1 MSQFSGKCDLCD
13 HISGYGGWF
22 DREGNPVKFGQEGVR
37 CYYSDEMLDFLA
49 FKKATNGILHQHKKI
64 TLTNYNHEDVKKLC
78 SQFDYTEHI
87 KVVPDKRQKSG
98 QREEKYLTYTYYGKE
113 YTLKELNKKGIWITI
128 DIHFNTLLDLIPYY
142 PYIVSMSC
150 GGTVYI
156 SEQSYV
162 DEERDNH
169 LEHGWYS
176 DFWQH
181 YKKEL
186 QEHYKEVVLEYYNPT
201 GRQVKEDLMVYEED
215 GKLVVKTTYAIDDA
229 WDIKVDR
236 TKHSWIYSS
245 PKIISERLI
254 DVSDIWP
261 GELKSGENLS
271 IEYVKYEA
279 PKHKLS

>member
-1 MSQFSGKCDLCD
+1 MSQFSGKCDLYD
-13 HISGYGGWF
+13 HISGCGGWF
-22 DREGNPVKFGQEGVR
+22 DRDGNPVKFGQEGVS

-49 FKKATNGILHQHKKI
+49 FKKATNGVLHQHKKI

-78 SQFDYTEHI
+78 PQFDYVEHI
-87 KVVPDKRQKSG
+87 KVVLDKRQKSG

-128 DIHFNTLLDLIPYY
+128 DIKFNTLLDLIPYY
-142 PYIVSMSC
+142 PYIVSASC

-162 DEERDNH
+162 DEERDDH

-176 DFWQH
+176 DFWQY

-229 WDIKVDR
+229 WAIKVDR
-236 TKHSWIYSS
+236 TKHSCIYSS

-254 DVSDIWP
+254 DVSNIWP
-261 GELKSGENLS
+261 GEVKPGENLP

-279 PKHKLS
+279 PKHKVS